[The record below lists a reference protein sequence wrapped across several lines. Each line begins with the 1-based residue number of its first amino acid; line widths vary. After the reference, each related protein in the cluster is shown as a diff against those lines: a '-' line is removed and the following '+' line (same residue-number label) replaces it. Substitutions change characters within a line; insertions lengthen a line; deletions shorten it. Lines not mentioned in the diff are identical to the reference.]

1 MSSRELF
8 PTQRPYSGRLLQLG
22 PFPQHIALE
31 WGDGRTLK
39 QVLKSIADAAELISQ
54 LGFFV
59 PVRRDA

>member
-1 MSSRELF
+1 
-8 PTQRPYSGRLLQLG
+8 LG